1 MTVPNFLGIGYIE
14 KVLKNKIKWVGNNEN
29 YALENEIN
37 SLKTELTHYENEEKD
52 LDKLI
57 EKFQNSLSEITK
69 DQAVYN
75 YSYVTFEDLLA
86 LETLNKEANQNFL
99 VVRAPKGTILEIP
112 SEVTENDEHPYKI
125 KMESQE
131 EELILYMVSDEGNMI
146 KAGESSAK

>member
-1 MTVPNFLGIGYIE
+1 MTVLNSIGIGYIE

-37 SLKTELTHYENEEKD
+37 SLRTEFNHHDSEEKE

-69 DQAVYN
+69 DEAVYN
-75 YSYVTFEDLLA
+75 HSYVTFEDILA
-86 LETLNKEANQNFL
+86 LDAMTKEANQNFL

-112 SEVTENDEHPYKI
+112 SETPENDEYPHKI

-131 EELILYMVSDEGNMI
+131 EELILYMVSEEGNMI
-146 KAGESSAK
+146 KAGETSAK